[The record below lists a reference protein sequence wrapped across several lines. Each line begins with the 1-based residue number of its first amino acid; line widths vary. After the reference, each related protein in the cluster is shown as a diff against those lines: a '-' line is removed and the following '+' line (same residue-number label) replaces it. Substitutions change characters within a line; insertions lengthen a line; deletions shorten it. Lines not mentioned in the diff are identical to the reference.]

1 MDKELKEII
10 DFFEFAEKK
19 LNINISFH
27 TKSCRRMIDEN
38 IRVIGKYNT
47 HCGRLCVNVKAN
59 EKLRIRCVE
68 QQSRV
73 LAKCKSEAFYGRAYC
88 GAEEIIIPIRH
99 NDIVL
104 GFISAGLFCS
114 DVQKAINTA
123 GKNMKGYDLNP
134 EKINEILKKI
144 PPAEFD
150 LCTAEMIFS
159 GAAAALGKIM
169 YRYYDSGDNS
179 LKENI
184 YADIIAYVDLN
195 FTNKICVRDI
205 AAHCFCSESYINHLF
220 KKVSGK
226 SISGYI
232 NERRLEKAKML
243 LSQTSLSIA
252 DTAEKTGYS
261 ETGYFSNMFKSR
273 FGMTPSEYRR
283 SASK

>member
-1 MDKELKEII
+1 
-10 DFFEFAEKK
+10 
-19 LNINISFH
+19 
-27 TKSCRRMIDEN
+27 
-38 IRVIGKYNT
+38 
-47 HCGRLCVNVKAN
+47 
-59 EKLRIRCVE
+59 
-68 QQSRV
+68 
-73 LAKCKSEAFYGRAYC
+73 
-88 GAEEIIIPIRH
+88 
-99 NDIVL
+99 
-104 GFISAGLFCS
+104 
-114 DVQKAINTA
+114 
-123 GKNMKGYDLNP
+123 
-134 EKINEILKKI
+134 
-144 PPAEFD
+144 
-150 LCTAEMIFS
+150 
-159 GAAAALGKIM
+159 M